1 VRIPR
6 ALTVAGSDSGGGAG
20 IQADLK
26 TFAALGVHG
35 MSAIT
40 SITAQNTYSVTRVV
54 DLDPEMV
61 VEQIRVCVEDIGVD
75 AVKTGMLH
83 TSDTIRAV
91 ADELRKISAPKVVD
105 PVMVAKS
112 GAPLLREDAIK
123 TLVEELIP
131 IADVVTPNAREAERL
146 TKILVKGLEDQKR
159 VAKEIAELGARAVV
173 VKGGHVNGP
182 VARDVLYFNGDYI
195 VLESERIQTK
205 NTHGTGC
212 TFASA
217 IAAHLAHG
225 TEIVQ
230 AVRKA
235 KEFVTDAIRSGL
247 DLGRGSGPVNPYWA
261 TLRKARLYEAIEN
274 IRVAT
279 EVLERVD
286 GIGWICPESM
296 INLAEVV
303 PYGSSNDDVVGIP
316 GRIVNV
322 GGRLRASS
330 CPRPGGSRH
339 VASAVLVAHSLDRM
353 VRAAMNVRYD
363 ERIIESAVRLGMSV
377 SSYDRSKEPPE
388 IKSVEGMTIRWG
400 VREAFNQAGKVTDI
414 VYHLGD
420 FGKEPMITIFGE
432 DAVDV
437 VKKLL
442 RILNKE
448 ESLNSARHI

>member
-83 TSDTIRAV
+83 TTDIIRAV
-91 ADELRKISAPKVVD
+91 ADELRKITAPKVVD

-146 TKILVKGLEDQKR
+146 TGIPVKGLEDQKR
-159 VAKEIAELGARAVV
+159 AAKEIAELGARAVV
-173 VKGGHVNGP
+173 VKGGHVDGP
-182 VARDVLYFNGDYI
+182 VVRDVLYFNGDYI

-235 KEFVTDAIRSGL
+235 KEFVTDAIRYGL
-247 DLGRGSGPVNPYWA
+247 DLGKGSGPVNPLWA
-261 TLRKARLYEAIEN
+261 TLRKAWLYEAIEN
-274 IRVAT
+274 VRVAT
-279 EVLERVD
+279 EILERVD

-303 PYGSSNDDVVGIP
+303 PYGASNDDVVGIP

-339 VASAVLVAHSLDRM
+339 VASAVLVAHSLDRR

-363 ERIIESAVRLGMSV
+363 ERILESAVRLGMSV
-377 SSYDRSKEPPE
+377 SSYDRSREPPE
-388 IKSVEGMTIRWG
+388 IKNVEGMSIRWG

-448 ESLNSARHI
+448 ESLNSARQI

>member
-1 VRIPR
+1 VRLPR

-61 VEQIRVCVEDIGVD
+61 VEQIRVCVEDIEVD

-83 TSDTIRAV
+83 TTDIIRAV

-146 TKILVKGLEDQKR
+146 TGIPVKGLEDQKR
-159 VAKEIAELGARAVV
+159 AAKEIAELGARAVV
-173 VKGGHVNGP
+173 VKGGHINGP
-182 VARDVLYFNGDYI
+182 MVHDVLYFNGDYI
-195 VLESERIQTK
+195 VLESERIRTK

-235 KEFVTDAIRSGL
+235 KEFVTDAIRYGL
-247 DLGRGSGPVNPYWA
+247 DLGKGSGPVNPLWA
-261 TLRKARLYEAIEN
+261 TLRKAWLYETIEN
-274 IRVAT
+274 VRVAT
-279 EVLERVD
+279 EILERVD

-339 VASAVLVAHSLDRM
+339 VASAVLVAHSLDRR

-363 ERIIESAVRLGMSV
+363 ERILESAVRLGMSV
-377 SSYDRSKEPPE
+377 SSYDRSREPPE

-400 VREAFNQAGKVTDI
+400 VQEAFNQVGKVTDI

-442 RILNKE
+442 RILNIE
-448 ESLNSARHI
+448 ESLNSARNI

>member
-54 DLDPEMV
+54 DLDPEVV

-75 AVKTGMLH
+75 AIKTGMLH
-83 TSDTIRAV
+83 TIDIIRAV

-112 GAPLLREDAIK
+112 GAPLLRENAIK

-146 TKILVKGLEDQKR
+146 TGIPVKRLEDQKNA
-159 VAKEIAELGARAVV
+159 AKEIAELGARAVV
-173 VKGGHVNGP
+173 VKGGHLDGP
-182 VARDVLYFNGDYI
+182 MVRDVLYFNGDYI

-235 KEFVTDAIRSGL
+235 KEFVTDAIRYGL
-247 DLGRGSGPVNPYWA
+247 DLGKGSGPVNPLWA
-261 TLRKARLYEAIEN
+261 TLRKAWLYEAIEN
-274 IRVAT
+274 VRVAT
-279 EVLERVD
+279 EILERVD

-339 VASAVLVAHSLDRM
+339 VASAVLVAHSLDRR

-363 ERIIESAVRLGMSV
+363 ERILESAVRLGMSV

-388 IKSVEGMTIRWG
+388 IKNVEGMTIRWG

-414 VYHLGD
+414 VYHMGD

>member
-83 TSDTIRAV
+83 TSDIIRAV

-146 TKILVKGLEDQKR
+146 TKIPVKGLEDQKR
-159 VAKEIAELGARAVV
+159 AAKEIAELGARAVV
-173 VKGGHVNGP
+173 VKGGHIDGP
-182 VARDVLYFNGDYI
+182 MVRDVLYFNGDYI

-235 KEFVTDAIRSGL
+235 KEFVTDAIRYGL
-247 DLGRGSGPVNPYWA
+247 DLGKGSGPVNPLWA
-261 TLRKARLYEAIEN
+261 TLRKAWLYEAIEN
-274 IRVAT
+274 VRVAT
-279 EVLERVD
+279 EILERVD

-363 ERIIESAVRLGMSV
+363 ERILESAVRLGMSV
-377 SSYDRSKEPPE
+377 SSYDRSREPPE
-388 IKSVEGMTIRWG
+388 IKSVEGMSIRWG

>member
-83 TSDTIRAV
+83 TTDIIRAV

-123 TLVEELIP
+123 TLIEELIP

-146 TKILVKGLEDQKR
+146 TGIPVKGLEDQKR
-159 VAKEIAELGARAVV
+159 AAKEIAELGARAVV
-173 VKGGHVNGP
+173 VKGGHIDGP
-182 VARDVLYFNGDYI
+182 MVRDVLYFNGDYI

-235 KEFVTDAIRSGL
+235 KEFVTDAIRYGL
-247 DLGRGSGPVNPYWA
+247 DLGKGSGPVNPLWA
-261 TLRKARLYEAIEN
+261 TLRKAWLYEAIEN
-274 IRVAT
+274 VRVAT

-286 GIGWICPESM
+286 GVGWICPESM

-339 VASAVLVAHSLDRM
+339 VASAVLVAHSLDRR
-353 VRAAMNVRYD
+353 VRAAMNIRYD
-363 ERIIESAVRLGMSV
+363 ERILESAVRLGMSV
-377 SSYDRSKEPPE
+377 SSYDRSREPPE
-388 IKSVEGMTIRWG
+388 IKNVEGMSIRWG

-414 VYHLGD
+414 VYHMGD
-420 FGKEPMITIFGE
+420 FGKEPIITIFGE
-432 DAVDV
+432 DAIDV
-437 VKKLL
+437 IKKLL